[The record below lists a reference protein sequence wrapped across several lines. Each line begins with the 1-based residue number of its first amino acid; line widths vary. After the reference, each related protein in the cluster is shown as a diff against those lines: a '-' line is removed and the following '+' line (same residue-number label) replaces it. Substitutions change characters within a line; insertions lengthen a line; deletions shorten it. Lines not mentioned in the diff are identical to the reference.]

1 MKSII
6 SAIVATTVLVSTASA
21 QEDKVFRV
29 WWFED
34 QGNAA
39 DLAWSKALDE
49 FKSKHPDVEVH
60 FERKSWDQLVTAGT
74 MVLNS
79 DSTPD
84 LLEYPGG
91 NASTGLAASSG
102 LLEDLDPV
110 AEERGWTK
118 ALNPA
123 QLMFGRYDE
132 RGLFGSGP
140 LVGIPNGA
148 EFVTVFY
155 NKDMFAQNGIEV
167 PKTFEDF
174 EKVLDAFA
182 QNGVTPIATA
192 ANDYPALHV
201 WYELALAKSDRKWL
215 DQFHGLKAPLDS
227 TPFLEASKKLQDW
240 VTKGYISKDSTG
252 LTASDMVGLFEAGK
266 SPMVVTGTW
275 YATEFNTKIT
285 TFKWG
290 QFLFPG
296 NTIHPASTGGLWV
309 VPKTA
314 KNKTLAYDF
323 IDITLSNENQKALAD
338 GGGVALIA
346 KAEDISNPT
355 GAELTKT
362 ASDIVAANGLGYY
375 PDQPFPGYYEI
386 IRTKVQA
393 LVGGTIS
400 PEDAVDEMKQAYDD
414 AQSDA
419 H

>member
-1 MKSII
+1 VKSII
-6 SAIVATTVLVSTASA
+6 SAIVATTFLVASASA
-21 QEDKVFRV
+21 QEEKVFRV

-39 DLAWSKALDE
+39 DRAWSKALDE
-49 FKSKHPDVEVH
+49 FKSKHPDVEVR

-84 LLEYPGG
+84 LLEYPKG

-102 LLEDLDPV
+102 LLEDLDPI

-118 ALNPA
+118 ALNAA
-123 QLMFGRYDE
+123 QLMLGRYDE
-132 RGLFGSGP
+132 RGIFGSGP

-155 NKDMFAQNGIEV
+155 NKDMFAENAIEV

-174 EKVLDAFA
+174 EKVLDDFA
-182 QNGVTPIATA
+182 KKGITPITTA
-192 ANDYPALHV
+192 ANDYPALHL
-201 WYELALAKSDRKWL
+201 WYELALAKSNRNWV
-215 DQFHGLKAPLDS
+215 DQFQALKAPLEP
-227 TPFLEASKKLQDW
+227 TPFMEASKTLQDW
-240 VTKGYISKDSTG
+240 VTKGYVSKEATG

-275 YATEFNTKIT
+275 YASEFNAKIT
-285 TFKWG
+285 SFEWG

-296 NTIHPASTGGLWV
+296 NTIHPASTGDLWV
-309 VPKTA
+309 VPTAA

-323 IDITLSNENQKALAD
+323 IDITLSDENQKALAD

-346 KAEDISNPT
+346 NGEDISNPT

-375 PDQPFPGYYEI
+375 PDQPFPGYYAI
-386 IRTKVQA
+386 ILPKVQA
-393 LVGGTIS
+393 LIGGTIS
-400 PEDAVDEMKQAYDD
+400 PEDAVNEMKQAYDD
-414 AQSDA
+414 AQSEA